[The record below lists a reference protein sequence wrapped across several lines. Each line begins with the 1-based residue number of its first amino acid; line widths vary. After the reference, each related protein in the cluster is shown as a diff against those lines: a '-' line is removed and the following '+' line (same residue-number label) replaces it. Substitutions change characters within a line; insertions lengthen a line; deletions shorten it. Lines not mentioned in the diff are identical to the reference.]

1 MKLDAKLIR
10 YLSSEDY
17 RVLTATEMGSRNH
30 EVVPTALIGHI
41 ASLKHGG
48 TEKYLSHLAKHNLVA
63 RTINARYDGYR
74 LTYGGYDYLALK
86 TMSRR
91 GSVTSVGNQI
101 GVGKESDIYIVAND
115 EQEQR
120 VLKIHRLGRISFRT
134 IKSKRDYLQNRKT
147 GSWQYMARLAAMK
160 EFAFMKVLHENGFPV
175 PTPFDCNR
183 HCIVMSLIDAFPL
196 CQIREVDN
204 PGRLYSKLMD
214 LIVRLACAGLIH
226 GDFNE
231 FNILVGEDGEPVLI
245 DFPQMV
251 STSHRNAEMYF
262 NRDVDCIRTFF
273 RRRFDYESSIYPKFS
288 RDAERE
294 FSLDVQVAASGFTRK
309 HQQELEQSDDDNE
322 DQEVDADDAVDY
334 SNLSQAKVT
343 FKKGAIEMDNGDGFP
358 SDEIMK
364 LNSSVESLSM
374 NPDESC
380 IQEPA
385 SQSTQQQQQQNIDN
399 NHNSNNNSDNDSE
412 EEEEEDDEIFENV
425 NKSIRPHR
433 DPIQRLRSSS
443 PTPSK
448 ASSTTGNK
456 MNAEE
461 IRQRVKRG
469 MMGKSAR
476 AVAKSGSKGRN
487 QVKHAGKREASQAA
501 KEGKGHFWA

>member
-1 MKLDAKLIR
+1 FMEEEAKLAADEEDEDFDEE
-10 YLSSEDY
+10 LVSE
-17 RVLTATEMGSRNH
+17 
-30 EVVPTALIGHI
+30 
-41 ASLKHGG
+41 
-48 TEKYLSHLAKHNLVA
+48 
-63 RTINARYDGYR
+63 
-74 LTYGGYDYLALK
+74 
-86 TMSRR
+86 
-91 GSVTSVGNQI
+91 
-101 GVGKESDIYIVAND
+101 
-115 EQEQR
+115 
-120 VLKIHRLGRISFRT
+120 
-134 IKSKRDYLQNRKT
+134 
-147 GSWQYMARLAAMK
+147 
-160 EFAFMKVLHENGFPV
+160 
-175 PTPFDCNR
+175 
-183 HCIVMSLIDAFPL
+183 
-196 CQIREVDN
+196 
-204 PGRLYSKLMD
+204 
-214 LIVRLACAGLIH
+214 
-226 GDFNE
+226 
-231 FNILVGEDGEPVLI
+231 
-245 DFPQMV
+245 
-251 STSHRNAEMYF
+251 
-262 NRDVDCIRTFF
+262 
-273 RRRFDYESSIYPKFS
+273 
-288 RDAERE
+288 
-294 FSLDVQVAASGFTRK
+294 
-309 HQQELEQSDDDNE
+309 SDDDNE